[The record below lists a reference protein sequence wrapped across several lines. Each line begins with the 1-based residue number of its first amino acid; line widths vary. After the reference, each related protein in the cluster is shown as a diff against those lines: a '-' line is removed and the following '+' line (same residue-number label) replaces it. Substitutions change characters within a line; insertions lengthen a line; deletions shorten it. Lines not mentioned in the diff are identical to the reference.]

1 VCLFSLLGGVRG
13 RLIGQNS
20 GLGGPLASG
29 DPYPGAGG
37 GAPIHD
43 RILELPNGYDS
54 VVGVDVVLSGG
65 EAQRL
70 SLARALLAATPVL
83 VLDEATAFADPQTE
97 QAVRRTLSALGGDR
111 TLLVIAH
118 RLETIADADT
128 VAVLDN
134 GTIVERGSPR
144 ELLARGGRFA
154 ALWETHRTAVADRPS
169 REETPR

>member
-1 VCLFSLLGGVRG
+1 GLRPPRRKNRG
-13 RLIGQNS
+13 P
-20 GLGGPLASG
+20 GGP
-29 DPYPGAGG
+29 PPPGPPSHGG
-37 GAPIHD
+37 RRGAPNHD

-54 VVGVDVVLSGG
+54 VVGVDVALSGG

-169 REETPR
+169 REEAPR